1 MKKSKVQILSTYEN
15 QFREVLLDKIKKD
28 PKPGESYSSYVRR
41 SLKLS
46 AEQDWTFLC
55 SAMDLVGDTCLSIE
69 HFLRFGISG
78 PTRYDDT
85 GEKYLRLY
93 GILNTTYL
101 QQQSVLKIYKILNG
115 PDYPSAIARMASLVV
130 REARNKLGSHSID
143 YLNGHSEEIES
154 FVPVRI
160 TMGDFD
166 CEYCNGNDMSM
177 HRVDLRQAIEVHLDL
192 MIELYDQIFEKTV
205 NTLYKTAADKRN
217 SVLEGLKDLRIEKA
231 GGIIVAAPN
240 GEKIV
245 ISFAGSI

>member
-1 MKKSKVQILSTYEN
+1 MKKSKVQILSSYED
-15 QFREVLLDKIKKD
+15 QFREILLDKIKKD
-28 PKPGESYSSYVRR
+28 PKPGEPYSSYVRR

-46 AEQDWTFLC
+46 TVQDWTFLC

-101 QQQSVLKIYKILNG
+101 QQQSVLKIHKIMNG
-115 PDYPSAIARMASLVV
+115 PDYPSAVARTSSLAV
-130 REARNKLGSHSID
+130 REVRNKLGSHSID
-143 YLNGHSEEIES
+143 YLNSHSDEVES

-160 TMGDFD
+160 TMSAFD

-177 HRVDLRQAIEVHLDL
+177 HEVDLKKAVEAHLDL
-192 MIELYDQIFEKTV
+192 MIELYDQVFEKTV
-205 NTLYKTAADKRN
+205 KTLYKTSADKCN
-217 SVLEGLKDLRIEKA
+217 SVLEGLNELRIEKA
-231 GGIIVAAPN
+231 GGIILLAPD
-240 GEKIV
+240 GGKIV
-245 ISFAGSI
+245 IHSPGSI